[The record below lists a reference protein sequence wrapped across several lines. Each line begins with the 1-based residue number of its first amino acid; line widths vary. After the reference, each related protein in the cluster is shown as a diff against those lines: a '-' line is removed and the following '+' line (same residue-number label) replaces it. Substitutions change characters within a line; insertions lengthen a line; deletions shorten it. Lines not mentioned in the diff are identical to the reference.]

1 MMESQGI
8 IFDIQRFSLHDGPG
22 IRTTVFLK
30 GCPLRC
36 LWCHNPESQRR
47 QPEIAYF
54 ANRCQD
60 CGDCINAC
68 PTGAQAWQ
76 NDRHIFERG
85 LCQPGI
91 CSSST
96 FPCTVA
102 CSFDALKRTGTE
114 QTVEEVL
121 EVVLRDRSYFQ
132 QSNGG
137 LTLSGGEPLAQPFF
151 IRDLLTAAR
160 ANGLHSC
167 IETSG
172 YASQSVLF
180 SLVGLVDL
188 WLFDYKATDPSNH
201 RQLTG
206 LSNEVIL
213 QNLAF
218 LVEQGCA
225 IQLRCPLVPGVNDTE
240 AHLRGIAELTRKYPS
255 IQAVEIMAFH
265 ATAAEK
271 YTRYGRENL
280 LREVPSATAE
290 QKAALLDRLIA
301 EGCQNARLG

>member
-1 MMESQGI
+1 MTEAQGL

-36 LWCHNPESQRR
+36 LWCHNPESQRG

-60 CGDCINAC
+60 CGDCSAAC
-68 PTGAQAWQ
+68 PSGAQTWQ
-76 NDRHIFERG
+76 NDGHIFERG
-85 LCQPGI
+85 LCQPGN
-91 CSSST
+91 CSTSA

-102 CSFDALKRTGTE
+102 CSFDALKQTGTW

-160 ANGLHSC
+160 ANGLHTC

-172 YASQSVLF
+172 YASRSVLF

-188 WLFDYKATDPSNH
+188 WLFDYKATEPSVH
-201 RQLTG
+201 KQLTG
-206 LSNEVIL
+206 LSNQVIL

-280 LREVPSATAE
+280 LRGHPSATPE
-290 QKAALLDRLIA
+290 QKTALLDRLIA
-301 EGCQNARLG
+301 EGCQNVRLG